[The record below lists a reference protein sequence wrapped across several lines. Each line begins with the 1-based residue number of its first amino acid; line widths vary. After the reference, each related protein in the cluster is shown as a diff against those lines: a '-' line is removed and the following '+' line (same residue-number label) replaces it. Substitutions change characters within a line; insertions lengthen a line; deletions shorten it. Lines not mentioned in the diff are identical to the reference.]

1 MSDAKREA
9 ITAPAGGPPTGE
21 AATHP
26 IEAESYRRL
35 RAAVDTTHLPPLT
48 RAVTER
54 IVHATAD
61 VDFVVDVAAV
71 EDDLAAGV
79 AALARG
85 APVVTDVGMV
95 AAGLAAGLGRRA
107 VCRVGDPRAARQA
120 EHAGATRSACG
131 LRLALAE
138 AGGDAV
144 VVIGCAPT
152 AAAAL
157 AADWAA
163 MDPAPALVIALPVGF
178 VDAVEAKAA
187 VRDAG
192 VPAVTNHGPKG
203 GSPAAVAAVNALAAC
218 GHRGRP

>member
-1 MSDAKREA
+1 
-9 ITAPAGGPPTGE
+9 
-21 AATHP
+21 
-26 IEAESYRRL
+26 
-35 RAAVDTTHLPPLT
+35 
-48 RAVTER
+48 
-54 IVHATAD
+54 
-61 VDFVVDVAAV
+61 
-71 EDDLAAGV
+71 
-79 AALARG
+79 
-85 APVVTDVGMV
+85 
-95 AAGLAAGLGRRA
+95 
-107 VCRVGDPRAARQA
+107 
-120 EHAGATRSACG
+120 
-131 LRLALAE
+131 LAE

-203 GSPAAVAAVNALAAC
+203 GSPAAVAAVNVLAAC
-218 GHRGRP
+218 AHRGRP